1 MFSPVPDCRAPKKI
15 CALML
20 LNGGQMKFESVASGT
35 TELLQQV
42 KVQLR
47 IVLEPIVDQP
57 IAGEVRCNLS
67 QHGPKAVARRG
78 SSMNQI
84 IEVRFEES
92 ALQSFAGEVQVPLE
106 IG

>member
-1 MFSPVPDCRAPKKI
+1 MQSLAAR
-15 CALML
+15 
-20 LNGGQMKFESVASGT
+20 
-35 TELLQQV
+35 
-42 KVQLR
+42 
-47 IVLEPIVDQP
+47 
-57 IAGEVRCNLS
+57 
-67 QHGPKAVARRG
+67 PKAVAQRG